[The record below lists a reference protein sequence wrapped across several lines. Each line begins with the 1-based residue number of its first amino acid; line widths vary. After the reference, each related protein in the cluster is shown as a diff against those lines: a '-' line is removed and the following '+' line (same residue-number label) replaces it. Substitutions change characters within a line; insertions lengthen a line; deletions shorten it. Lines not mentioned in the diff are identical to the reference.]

1 VTQAGTTPVKAT
13 SAAAGE
19 RAARYR
25 DRCARGG
32 LWFCV
37 AGVVLGAIG
46 LIGGIT
52 GADLLTSVIP
62 DEPAM
67 MPNTALGLILI
78 GVAGALRAREPAGRR
93 RTILSLLAAI
103 LVAAIGIATLAEYV
117 FAIDLSIDQIFGRGP
132 SGNPHPGRPA
142 PVTAVTFVLLSGAL
156 ALFDTRARARARPS
170 EWLVLCVALTAVTAL
185 LGFAFRAELLYR
197 AFHSPRFGLALPTAA
212 GLLLVSVGFL
222 LERPKA
228 GIMRAITSPGP
239 GGAQFRRL
247 LLPAVLIPVVLGFA
261 VTFLLGVMRQ
271 HEESLVVAVLV
282 SMTVAVGLL
291 GLAITAIPLNRVHAA
306 LDANRAHVRAL
317 VEQAPD
323 GVFIADLHG
332 RYTDVNSAACRLL
345 GYTRDELIGKT
356 IADLI
361 PPEDVERLT
370 RTKNSLLAGGVTV
383 SEWTLRRKDGS
394 YVAVEVSAKIFPDGR
409 WQAMVRDI
417 SERKRLATE
426 QARLYQVAQQ
436 AVHLRED
443 VLGIVAHDLRSPLGT
458 ILMQV
463 GRIRRGGSDEEQ
475 KGAAVIER
483 AARRMNHLIQDLL
496 DVARVEGGRMT
507 IKPQRLSGAQVV
519 AESVQAQEPLATA
532 AALSLR
538 MDLPADLPDI
548 WVDRDR
554 LLQILENLVGN
565 AIKYTPPGGRV
576 TVGAMRR
583 DPHIVF
589 WVADTGAGIAPGDL
603 PHVFE
608 RLWQAQ
614 HGDRA
619 GAGLGLT
626 IVKGI
631 VEAHRGRIWVES
643 KLGAGTTFY
652 FSIPVA
658 PGAEA
663 WRSEPAPRHP

>member
-13 SAAAGE
+13 SAPAGE
-19 RAARYR
+19 RAAHYR
-25 DRCARGG
+25 SRCARSGR
-32 LWFCV
+32 WFCL
-37 AGVVLGAIG
+37 AGVAVGALG
-46 LIGGIT
+46 LIGGIA
-52 GADLLTSVIP
+52 GVDRLTSVIP
-62 DEPAM
+62 GEPAM

-78 GVAGALRAREPAGRR
+78 GAAGALRAREPAGRR
-93 RTILSLLAAI
+93 RTILSLLAAM
-103 LVAAIGIATLAEYV
+103 LVAAIGIATLVEYV

-142 PVTAVTFVLLSGAL
+142 PVTAVTFVLLAGAL
-156 ALFDTRARARARPS
+156 ALFDFRARARARPS
-170 EWLVLCVALTAVTAL
+170 EWLVLFVALTALTAL
-185 LGFAFRAELLYR
+185 LGFAFRAELLHR

-212 GLLLVSVGFL
+212 ALLLVSVGFL

-247 LLPAVLIPVVLGFA
+247 LLPAVLIPVVLGLG
-261 VTFLLGVMRQ
+261 VTFLLGILGQ
-271 HEESLVVAVLV
+271 HELAIVVAVLV
-282 SMTVAVGLL
+282 SMTVAVGVL
-291 GLAITAIPLNRVHAA
+291 GLAITAVPLNRVHAA
-306 LDANRAHVRAL
+306 LEANRTHLRAL
-317 VEQAPD
+317 VEQAPEA
-323 GVFIADLHG
+323 VFVADLRG
-332 RYTDVNSAACRLL
+332 RYTDVNSAACRML
-345 GYTRDELIGKT
+345 GYSRDELVGKT

-361 PPEDVERLT
+361 PPEDAERLA
-370 RTKNSLLAGGVTV
+370 RTKNRMLEGGVTV
-383 SEWTLRRKDGS
+383 SEWTLRRKDGR
-394 YVAVEVSAKIFPDGR
+394 YVDVEVSAKIFPDGR

-436 AVHLRED
+436 AIQLRDD
-443 VLGIVAHDLRSPLGT
+443 VLGIVAHDLRNPLGT
-458 ILMQV
+458 ILMHV
-463 GRIRRGGSDEEQ
+463 NRLRRTGTDHEH
-475 KGAAVIER
+475 KGAAAIER

-496 DVARVEGGRMT
+496 DVARVEGGRLT
-507 IKPQRLSGAQVV
+507 IKPQRLSGAQLV

-532 AALSLR
+532 AALSLE
-538 MDLPADLPDI
+538 MDVPADLPAI

-554 LLQILENLVGN
+554 LLQILDNLVGN
-565 AIKYTPPGGRV
+565 AVKYTPPGGRI
-576 TVGAMRR
+576 TVGARRR

-589 WVADTGAGIAPGDL
+589 WVTDTGAGIAPKDL

-608 RLWQAQ
+608 RLWQAK

-631 VEAHRGRIWVES
+631 VDAHGGRIWVES

-652 FSIPVA
+652 FSIPCA
-658 PGAEA
+658 PGAES